1 LAFIFDAVKP
11 YRGLVTRLRSNRL
24 DSAQIILRRNAY
36 KAAVAALA
44 LGRPVAWRTR
54 TFLSQPDFDVETR
67 ILERLENID
76 MRNADRYGR
85 LIERLNAQDRSSS
98 LASRESRKLFVSLR
112 DLLEDQAEEI
122 EQLRGELRA
131 LTEAVNDQ
139 KAESTDDQGA
149 SS

>member
-1 LAFIFDAVKP
+1 MI
-11 YRGLVTRLRSNRL
+11 RLRSNRL

-36 KAAVAALA
+36 RAAVAALA

-67 ILERLENID
+67 ILERLENVD
-76 MRNADRYGR
+76 MRNADRFER
-85 LIERLNAQDRSSS
+85 IIERLNAQGRSSS

-122 EQLRGELRA
+122 EQLRDELRS
-131 LTEAVNDQ
+131 LRDFVTES
-139 KAESTDDQGA
+139 KAESIDEQGA

>member
-1 LAFIFDAVKP
+1 VI
-11 YRGLVTRLRSNRL
+11 RLRSNRL

-36 KAAVAALA
+36 RAAVAALA

-67 ILERLENID
+67 ILERLENVD
-76 MRNADRYGR
+76 MRNADRFER
-85 LIERLNAQDRSSS
+85 IIERLNAQGRSSS

-122 EQLRGELRA
+122 EQLRDELRS
-131 LTEAVNDQ
+131 LRDFVTES
-139 KAESTDDQGA
+139 KAESIDEQGA